1 MRLVLFVL
9 FILQM
14 AACSPSK
21 QEEIFSLELP
31 EITIYAKRIP
41 GTPNVNQ
48 STATMWN
55 DNSEQTQNTRVVTP

>member
-1 MRLVLFVL
+1 
-9 FILQM
+9 M

-55 DNSEQTQNTRVVTP
+55 DNYEQTQNTRVVTP